1 MGNERRRFPRY
12 PFVASAE
19 LIEVSSQVHLSTR
32 VSEISQQG
40 CYFDTINPFP
50 PGASIK
56 IKIAHA
62 LVFFEAVG
70 TVVYSQPH
78 FGMGVQFKEIH
89 PYFGKILEE
98 WLLTAR
104 TSVSTK

>member
-19 LIEVSSQVHLSTR
+19 LIEVASQVHLSVR
-32 VSEISQQG
+32 VSEISRQG

-50 PGASIK
+50 PGVSIK
-56 IKIAHA
+56 IKIAHE

-70 TVVYSQPH
+70 TVVYSQTAL
-78 FGMGVQFKEIH
+78 GMGVRFDEVH
-89 PYFGKILEE
+89 PCFVKVLEE
-98 WLLTAR
+98 WLVLAR
-104 TSVSTK
+104 NSA